1 VSSPAASPTI
11 AQRQGF
17 ARVLARMW
25 GSAGLRGPQFQ
36 PDEPHLGRSGLIAI
50 AGLLVV
56 WEIVGR
62 LNVSMFVPPVSQI
75 AVVWWRLVANGTLT
89 GAAASSLLSFLEG
102 FVPAA
107 VLGVV
112 VGVAMGRF
120 ATVRYLLDGWV
131 NALMSAPL
139 SALVPV
145 LIALFGLRDTVV
157 AATVF
162 MFSFFVIVV
171 NTMTGV
177 RGTERSLV
185 EMARVFGA
193 RELTLFHRIYLPSA
207 LPAMLLGLRLGVVQA
222 VKGMVVGE
230 MLISLVGL
238 GERLIYYGNTF
249 LIVELYAVIAT
260 VLVIALFNS
269 AVVQA
274 GDRLL
279 VRWK

>member
-1 VSSPAASPTI
+1 MTPP
-11 AQRQGF
+11 
-17 ARVLARMW
+17 
-25 GSAGLRGPQFQ
+25 GS
-36 PDEPHLGRSGLIAI
+36 DLGRTGLTAVL
-50 AGLLVV
+50 GLLAA

-62 LNVSMFVPPVSQI
+62 LDISMFVPPVSEV
-75 AVVWWRLVANGTLT
+75 AVAWWRLLGDGTLSR
-89 GAAASSLLSFLEG
+89 AAASSLVSLVKG

-112 VGVAMGRF
+112 VGLGMGRF
-120 ATVRYLLDGWV
+120 RTVRYVLDGWV

-139 SALVPV
+139 SALVPI
-145 LIALFGLRDTVV
+145 LIALFGIRDTVV

-162 MFSFFVIVV
+162 LFSFFVIVV
-171 NTMTGV
+171 NTLTGV
-177 RGTERSLV
+177 RGTDRALV

-193 RELTLFHRIYLPSA
+193 GEAALFRRIYLPAA
-207 LPAMLLGLRLGVVQA
+207 LPAIMLGVRLGAVQA

-249 LIVELYAVIAT
+249 LITELYAVIVS
-260 VLVIALFNS
+260 VLLLALLAS
-269 AVVQA
+269 QLAQA
-274 GDRLL
+274 ADRAL

>member
-1 VSSPAASPTI
+1 V
-11 AQRQGF
+11 
-17 ARVLARMW
+17 
-25 GSAGLRGPQFQ
+25 SAGL
-36 PDEPHLGRSGLIAI
+36 AAV
-50 AGLLVV
+50 AGLVIA

-62 LNVSMFVPPVSQI
+62 LHVSMFVPPASDI
-75 AVVWWRLVANGTLT
+75 AVVWWRLVNDGTLWRA
-89 GAAASSLLSFLEG
+89 GASSLLSLVRG

-112 VGVAMGRF
+112 IGLAMGRF
-120 ATVRYLLDGWV
+120 ATVRHLLDGWV

-177 RGTERSLV
+177 RGADRSLV
-185 EMARVFGA
+185 EMARAFGA
-193 RELTLFHRIYLPSA
+193 GETSLFARVYLPSA
-207 LPAMLLGLRLGVVQA
+207 LPAVMLGLRLGAVQA
-222 VKGMVVGE
+222 VKGMVVGA

-249 LIVELYAVIAT
+249 LITELYAVIVS
-260 VLVIALFNS
+260 VLLVALVAS
-269 AVVQA
+269 QLMQA
-274 GDRLL
+274 ADRAL

>member
-1 VSSPAASPTI
+1 MRRPVAPES
-11 AQRQGF
+11 
-17 ARVLARMW
+17 
-25 GSAGLRGPQFQ
+25 
-36 PDEPHLGRSGLIAI
+36 DLGRAGLIAVV
-50 AGLLVV
+50 GLVVV
-56 WEIVGR
+56 WEAVGR
-62 LNVSMFVPPVSQI
+62 LDVSMFVPPASDI
-75 AVVWWRLVANGTLT
+75 AVVWWRLVNDGTLWRA
-89 GAAASSLLSFLEG
+89 GASSLLSLVRG
-102 FVPAA
+102 FVTAA

-112 VGVAMGRF
+112 IGLAMGRF
-120 ATVRYLLDGWV
+120 ATVRHLLDGWV

-177 RGTERSLV
+177 RATERSLV
-185 EMARVFGA
+185 EMARAFGA
-193 RELTLFHRIYLPSA
+193 RETALFGRIYLPSA
-207 LPAMLLGLRLGVVQA
+207 LPAVMLGLRLGAVQA

-249 LIVELYAVIAT
+249 LITELYAVIFS
-260 VLVIALFNS
+260 VLLVALVAS
-269 AVVQA
+269 QLMQA
-274 GDRLL
+274 ADRAL

>member
-1 VSSPAASPTI
+1 VTPRESEFGRAGVVA
-11 AQRQGF
+11 
-17 ARVLARMW
+17 VL
-25 GSAGLRGPQFQ
+25 
-36 PDEPHLGRSGLIAI
+36 
-50 AGLLVV
+50 GLLIV
-56 WEIVGR
+56 WELFGR

-75 AVVWWRLVANGTLT
+75 AAAWWQLAGNGTL
-89 GAAASSLLSFLEG
+89 AKAASSSLVSLAKG
-102 FVPAA
+102 FGPAV
-107 VLGVV
+107 VLGVA
-112 VGVAMGRF
+112 VGLAMGRF
-120 ATVRYLLDGWV
+120 RTVRCLLDGWV

-145 LIALFGLRDTVV
+145 LIALFGIRDTVV

-162 MFSFFVIVV
+162 MFSCFVIVV
-171 NTMTGV
+171 NTQAGV

-193 RELTLFHRIYLPSA
+193 GEVALFRRIYLPAA
-207 LPAMLLGLRLGVVQA
+207 LPAVMLGLRLGAVQA

-249 LIVELYAVIAT
+249 LITELYAVIVS
-260 VLVIALFNS
+260 VLVIALLAS
-269 AVVQA
+269 HAVQA
-274 GDRLL
+274 ADRAL

>member
-1 VSSPAASPTI
+1 MTT
-11 AQRQGF
+11 
-17 ARVLARMW
+17 LK
-25 GSAGLRGPQFQ
+25 
-36 PDEPHLGRSGLIAI
+36 AI
-50 AGLLVV
+50 IGLLAV

-62 LNVSMFVPPVSQI
+62 LDVSMFLPPVSRV
-75 AVVWWRLVANGTLT
+75 AVAWWALASNGTLVH
-89 GAAASSLLSFLEG
+89 AASSSLLSLAKG

-107 VLGVV
+107 VLGV
-112 VGVAMGRF
+112 GIGLAMGRF
-120 ATVRYLLDGWV
+120 KTVRLLLDGWV

-145 LIALFGLRDTVV
+145 LIALFGIRDTVV
-157 AATVF
+157 AASVF

-177 RGTERSLV
+177 RSTDRSLV
-185 EMARVFGA
+185 EMARAFGA
-193 RELTLFHRIYLPSA
+193 SEATLFRRIYLPAA
-207 LPAMLLGLRLGVVQA
+207 LPAVMLGLRLGVVQA

-249 LIVELYAVIAT
+249 LIPDLYAVIVS
-260 VLVIALFNS
+260 VLLIALVS
-269 AVVQA
+269 AGLVQRA
-274 GDRLL
+274 DAAL

>member
-1 VSSPAASPTI
+1 MTPGRAREASALLDLAAI
-11 AQRQGF
+11 G
-17 ARVLARMW
+17 
-25 GSAGLRGPQFQ
+25 
-36 PDEPHLGRSGLIAI
+36 
-50 AGLLVV
+50 GLLVV
-56 WEIVGR
+56 WEVVGR
-62 LNVSMFVPPVSQI
+62 LDVSLFLPPVSQV
-75 AVVWWRLVANGTLT
+75 ARAWWGLLADGTLPA
-89 GAAASSLLSFLEG
+89 AAASSLRSLVNG

-107 VLGVV
+107 VLGVA
-112 VGVAMGRF
+112 VGLAMGRF
-120 ATVRYLLDGWV
+120 AVVRLLLDGWV

-145 LIALFGLRDTVV
+145 LIALFGIRDTVV

-177 RGTERSLV
+177 RGTEGSLV

-193 RELTLFHRIYLPSA
+193 GEAALFRRVYLPSA
-207 LPAMLLGLRLGVVQA
+207 LPAMMLGLRLGAVQA

-249 LIVELYAVIAT
+249 LITELYAVILS
-260 VLVIALFNS
+260 VLIVALLIAQL
-269 AVVQA
+269 AQA
-274 GDRLL
+274 LDRAL
-279 VRWK
+279 VPWR

>member
-1 VSSPAASPTI
+1 VSDRRAALV
-11 AQRQGF
+11 AVVG
-17 ARVLARMW
+17 
-25 GSAGLRGPQFQ
+25 
-36 PDEPHLGRSGLIAI
+36 
-50 AGLLVV
+50 LVV
-56 WEIVGR
+56 AWEIVGR
-62 LNVSMFVPPVSQI
+62 LDVSMFVPPLSRV
-75 AVVWWRLVANGTLT
+75 AAAWWHLALDGTL
-89 GAAASSLLSFLEG
+89 ARAASSSLTSLVKG

-107 VLGVV
+107 VLGVL
-112 VGVAMGRF
+112 VGLAMGRF
-120 ATVRYLLDGWV
+120 ATVRQVLDAWV

-145 LIALFGLRDTVV
+145 LIALFGVRDTVV

-171 NTMTGV
+171 NTQTGV

-185 EMARVFGA
+185 EMARAFGA
-193 RELTLFHRIYLPSA
+193 GETALFARIYLPSA
-207 LPAMLLGLRLGVVQA
+207 LPAVMLGLRLGLVQA

-249 LIVELYAVIAT
+249 LVTELYAVILS
-260 VLVIALFNS
+260 VLAIALLTS
-269 AVVQA
+269 QA
-274 GDRLL
+274 AYACDRAL

>member
-1 VSSPAASPTI
+1 VG
-11 AQRQGF
+11 R
-17 ARVLARMW
+17 
-25 GSAGLRGPQFQ
+25 AGLAAVVG
-36 PDEPHLGRSGLIAI
+36 
-50 AGLLVV
+50 LVV
-56 WEIVGR
+56 GWEVVGW
-62 LNVSMFVPPVSQI
+62 LDVSMFVPPVSRV
-75 AVVWWRLVANGTLT
+75 AVAWWHLLQDGTLVR
-89 GAAASSLLSFLEG
+89 AATSSLGSLVRG

-107 VLGVV
+107 VLGVT
-112 VGVAMGRF
+112 VGLAMGRF
-120 ATVRYLLDGWV
+120 AAVRHLLDGWI

-145 LIALFGLRDTVV
+145 LIALFGIRDTVV

-185 EMARVFGA
+185 EMARAFGA
-193 RELTLFHRIYLPSA
+193 GEAALFGRIYLPAA
-207 LPAMLLGLRLGVVQA
+207 LPAVMLGLRLGVVQA

-249 LIVELYAVIAT
+249 LITELYAVIVS
-260 VLVIALFNS
+260 VLVIALVTS
-269 AVVQA
+269 YLAQAV
-274 GDRLL
+274 DRTV

>member
-1 VSSPAASPTI
+1 
-11 AQRQGF
+11 
-17 ARVLARMW
+17 M
-25 GSAGLRGPQFQ
+25 
-36 PDEPHLGRSGLIAI
+36 SGVGAL

-56 WEIVGR
+56 WEILGR
-62 LNVSMFVPPVSQI
+62 LQLTIFVPPASSVAAAWWGLI
-75 AVVWWRLVANGTLT
+75 ADGTLYRA
-89 GAAASSLLSFLEG
+89 GSSSLASLVQG

-107 VLGVV
+107 VFGVLT
-112 VGVAMGRF
+112 GLAMGRF
-120 ATVRYLLDGWV
+120 RTVRYLLDGWV

-145 LIALFGLRDTVV
+145 LIALFGIRDTVV
-157 AATVF
+157 VATVF
-162 MFSFFVIVV
+162 LFSFFVIVV

-185 EMARVFGA
+185 DMARAFGA
-193 RELTLFHRIYLPSA
+193 GEASLFGRVYLPSA
-207 LPAMLLGLRLGVVQA
+207 LPAIMLGLRMGAVQA

-249 LIVELYAVIAT
+249 LITDLYAVIVS
-260 VLVIALFNS
+260 VLVIALLS
-269 AVVQA
+269 AALVQA
-274 GDRLL
+274 CERAL